1 MTGPAWWAVLIPFA
15 ITRAGLA
22 IVAVVAWNATP
33 NVSPCD
39 PCSLSQNPLLD
50 ALSRW
55 DGAWYLSIARDGY
68 AYQPGALSNVTF
80 SPLYPVL
87 MRFGAML
94 LPGGGDDAFLLA
106 GVIVAN
112 LALVAALAML
122 LVLVTEEH
130 GATVATRAVMYVL
143 VFPTSFFLSAVYPE
157 SLFLALAIAAVL
169 QARRRRW
176 LLSGALAA
184 LAALTRPF
192 GVLLVLPLA
201 VEFVAAHR
209 SGQRPSKA
217 GLVGLALPPLAFI
230 GWQAYLYRLT
240 GDPLLSL
247 SAQAAYG
254 RRPAPPWQAFVDLF
268 DPSKYDSPWLVAV
281 MFVGMAVLVGMS
293 WRTVRPSLAL
303 YATSLLVATS
313 STGTLASFMRYA
325 LALFPAFIVLGIAGS
340 RTAVHLAYI
349 AIATL
354 LSVLLTAMFAQA
366 YWVG

>member
-1 MTGPAWWAVLIPFA
+1 MTGPALWAVLIPFF

-22 IVAVVAWNATP
+22 IVAVVAWSAAP
-33 NVSPCD
+33 SVAPCD

-80 SPLYPVL
+80 SPLYPLL
-87 MRFGAML
+87 MRVGAVL
-94 LPGGGDDAFLLA
+94 LPGGGDDALLLS

-112 LALVAALAML
+112 VALVAALVMLVL
-122 LVLVTEEH
+122 LVAEEH

-157 SLFLALAIAAVL
+157 SLFLALAIASVL
-169 QARRRRW
+169 QARRGSW
-176 LLSGALAA
+176 LSSGALAA

-201 VEFVAAHR
+201 VEYITAHR
-209 SGQRPSKA
+209 AGRRPSKA
-217 GLVGLALPPLAFI
+217 GALALALPPLAFI

-240 GDPLLSL
+240 GDPLLTL

-268 DPSKYDSPWLVAV
+268 DPVKYDSPWLVAG
-281 MFVGMAVLVGMS
+281 MFVVMAVLVGMS

-313 STGTLASFMRYA
+313 STGTLASFTRYA
-325 LALFPAFIVLGIAGS
+325 LALFPAFIVLGLAGS

-349 AIATL
+349 AVATL
-354 LSVLLTAMFAQA
+354 LSVILTAMFAQS